1 MSQKPN
7 EPNPNETPY
16 KREKMVGWYDPG
28 QLMKTANEVLVSTI
42 LGKHAD
48 RRLVQ
53 ALNPEKIQAYEYTKE
68 FKVTGGSQETSASGE
83 WVNRDALWVD
93 YVSDL
98 GDGWNS
104 TYAVAYHL
112 AQDGLEIEGQLLPRA
127 QVLIMGGD
135 EVYPTATSDE
145 YQNRLEHPYG
155 AALQNNEGERPHLFA
170 IPGNH
175 DWYDSLA
182 SFTRIFFDKSYF
194 PLFDDDTLA
203 DSFQPGKWYLP
214 QQRSY
219 FALKLPHG
227 YWLIGVDLQLS
238 ADLDT
243 LQIDYF
249 KEIAQKQMQVGD
261 QIILCAPEPYWVFA
275 EMYGHLKK
283 AYKETRL
290 NRGYLESKVFK
301 DQKIVAY
308 LAGDL
313 HHYFRLHEI
322 QPDQTEVVRIT
333 AGGGGAFLHPTN
345 GQLNDTY
352 QEKRDC
358 TQFSFPT
365 PEECQRLCWRNFFF
379 PLLNWRF
386 GILTALVYFLT
397 SWSILAFMKIEGN
410 QINNYLDA
418 FWVTFAGVL
427 QTPVAALW
435 AALILGGFLMF
446 TDTHSKWYRVVAG
459 LTHGVVHLA
468 CIFLIGWGSY
478 FLTVDNGMKAL
489 EPTQFFSSA
498 VIIFSGG
505 WIVGSMIFGVY
516 LFVSLNIF
524 GRHSNE
530 AFSSLA
536 IADYK
541 NFLRMKIDKTGLTIY
556 PIGIRRVPRNWRAAT
571 AADHTVSALVPDD
584 PKATP
589 PFLIEKPIYL
599 KRQEVVRD

>member
-1 MSQKPN
+1 
-7 EPNPNETPY
+7 
-16 KREKMVGWYDPG
+16 
-28 QLMKTANEVLVSTI
+28 MKTANEVLVSTI

-68 FKVTGGSQETSASGE
+68 FKVTGGSQGTSETGE
-83 WVNRDALWVD
+83 WLNRETLWVD

-98 GDGWNS
+98 GDGWDS

-112 AQDGLEIEGQLLPRA
+112 AQDGIQVEDQILPRG

-194 PLFDDDTLA
+194 PLFDEDTLP

-238 ADLDT
+238 SDLDT

-249 KEIAQKQMQVGD
+249 KEVADKQMQSGD

-283 AYKETRL
+283 DYKETRL
-290 NRGYLESKVFK
+290 NRGYLENKVFK

-313 HHYFRLHEI
+313 HHYFRIHEKR
-322 QPDQTEVVRIT
+322 PDQTEAVRIT

-345 GQLNDTY
+345 GQLDDTY
-352 QEKRDC
+352 KEKRDC

-365 PEECQRLCWRNFFF
+365 AAECQRLCWRNFMF

-386 GILTALVYFLT
+386 GMLTAVVYGLT
-397 SWSILAFMKIEGN
+397 AWSILAFLKLDRKPPV
-410 QINNYLDA
+410 NNYLDA
-418 FWVTFAGVL
+418 FYVSFTGSLETPVGVL
-427 QTPVAALW
+427 WAL
-435 AALILGGFLMF
+435 LILGGFLMF
-446 TDTHSKWYRVVAG
+446 TDTHSRVYRVIAG
-459 LTHGVVHLA
+459 LSHGIVHLA
-468 CIFLIGWGSY
+468 AIFLIGWGAY
-478 FLTVDNGMKAL
+478 FLTDSNGQNFL
-489 EPTQFFSSA
+489 EPAYFFSSA
-498 VIIFSGG
+498 ALIIIGG

-516 LFVSLNIF
+516 LFISLNIF

-541 NFLRMKIDKTGLTIY
+541 NFLRMKIDQDGLTIY
-556 PIGIRRVPRNWRAAT
+556 PIGIRRVPRKWRAAT
-571 AADHTVSALVPDD
+571 AADHTVSAFVPDD
-584 PKATP
+584 PRATP
-589 PFLIEKPIYL
+589 PFFIEKPIYL
-599 KRQEVVRD
+599 KRPKVVQN